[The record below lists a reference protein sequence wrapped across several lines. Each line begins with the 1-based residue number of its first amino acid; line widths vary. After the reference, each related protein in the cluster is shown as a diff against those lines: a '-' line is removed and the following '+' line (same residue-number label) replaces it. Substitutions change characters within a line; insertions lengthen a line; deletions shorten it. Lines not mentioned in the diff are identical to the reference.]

1 MKLTLRSLSLL
12 FLLLWQLP
20 LLAATYTLKAKVG
33 FYHPMAVTGK
43 ATGQLT
49 TPRVTP
55 VALTQ
60 TAPAATARPVTPA
73 FLISPNPSHGL
84 VTVSVTQLTV
94 GHDYKLRLSNIIGR
108 EVRTVAL
115 RPEASDRGMSLNL
128 SDLPSGMY
136 FYSLL
141 QNDRVVSTKRL
152 LLQN

>member
-20 LLAATYTLKAKVG
+20 LLAATYTLKAKG
-33 FYHPMAVTGK
+33 GLHHPTAVTGK
-43 ATGQLT
+43 ATRQLT

-60 TAPAATARPVTPA
+60 TTPAARPATPA

-84 VTVSVTQLTV
+84 VTVSVAQLTV

-115 RPEASDRGMSLNL
+115 RPEASDGGMSLNL

>member
-20 LLAATYTLKAKVG
+20 LLAATYTLKAKG
-33 FYHPMAVTGK
+33 GLYHATAATRNTGRP
-43 ATGQLT
+43 LT
-49 TPRVTP
+49 APRMTP

-60 TAPAATARPVTPA
+60 TAPAAAARPVTPA

-84 VTVSVTQLTV
+84 VTISVASLTA
-94 GHDYKLRLSNIIGR
+94 GYDYKLRLSNIIGR

-115 RPEASDRGMSLNL
+115 RPDTSDRGMNLNL